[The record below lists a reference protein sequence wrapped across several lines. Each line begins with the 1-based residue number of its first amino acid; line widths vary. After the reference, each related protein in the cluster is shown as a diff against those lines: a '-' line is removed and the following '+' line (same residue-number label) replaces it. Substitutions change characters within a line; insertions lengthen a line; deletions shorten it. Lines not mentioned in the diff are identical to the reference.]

1 MTNTITR
8 KIFLIPSLL
17 LLTACLP
24 GCVTNSVLA
33 DPVDCT
39 ELIPDTWEE
48 GVGHANQPDFDEV
61 PQEEIP
67 PGFAP
72 LQWFQSALNFGLA
85 EAGQVD
91 KADERLRDAMHIQ
104 RTCTENNRRAVERAK
119 PKFLG
124 IF

>member
-1 MTNTITR
+1 MTSIIKRN
-8 KIFLIPSLL
+8 FLLFILSISMLSL
-17 LLTACLP
+17 T

-39 ELIPDTWEE
+39 QLIPETWEE
-48 GVGHANQPDFDEV
+48 GVGHSNQPRFDEV
-61 PQEEIP
+61 PEEEIP

-104 RTCTENNRRAVERAK
+104 RTCTENNRKAVQRAK